1 MEPKLRSFLFCDA
14 IVPALEGKMICYG
27 VFSDLFIPKFPSSYP
42 QFSTMAVW
50 TKGEGF
56 HIQQIKIMNPAKN
69 MILSQSPEMF
79 FTLGSQTET
88 VNVKTDVNQ
97 LTFHEP
103 GAYCFQL
110 FLDGEIAGEFELHV
124 RLKENP

>member
-14 IVPALEGKMICYG
+14 VLPALEGKMICYG
-27 VFSDLFIPKFPSSYP
+27 IFSDLFVSKFPITYP
-42 QFSTMAVW
+42 QFSTMATW

-56 HIQQIKIMNPAKN
+56 HIQQLKVMNPAKN
-69 MILSQSPEMF
+69 MILSQSPEMY
-79 FTLGSQTET
+79 FTLGNLTET

-103 GAYCFQL
+103 GAYFFQL
-110 FLDGEIAGEFELHV
+110 FLDGEMMEEYELHL
-124 RLKENP
+124 RQKENA